1 MKYICVEEVDLDIHH
16 SSTKLMQQTNNLLG
30 SQLAVGRADKL
41 KQSRRM
47 VSTVPLQLPDA

>member
-1 MKYICVEEVDLDIHH
+1 
-16 SSTKLMQQTNNLLG
+16 MQQTNNLLG